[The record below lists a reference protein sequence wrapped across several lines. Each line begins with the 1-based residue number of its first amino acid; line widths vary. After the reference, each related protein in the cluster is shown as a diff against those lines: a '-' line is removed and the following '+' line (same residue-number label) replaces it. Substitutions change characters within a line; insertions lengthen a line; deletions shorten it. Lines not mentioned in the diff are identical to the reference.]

1 MLPQALSTWVQHS
14 ELEKEHLSRRVT
26 AQEFTWPPE
35 WLFDAKEK
43 GNDKW
48 HQEEYFVPKFVTQRK
63 NYSALTTIP
72 QLQSV
77 RQEIAE
83 DQMGSNHLK
92 GLGNHDFNKWMEFG
106 EGNTNDLLRVNLWV
120 CER

>member
-1 MLPQALSTWVQHS
+1 MVL
-14 ELEKEHLSRRVT
+14 ELEKEHLSWRVT

-63 NYSALTTIP
+63 NYSALTTLP

-77 RQEIAE
+77 RQEIAVKLCHKITPFI
-83 DQMGSNHLK
+83 DTSSILPLK
-92 GLGNHDFNKWMEFG
+92 K
-106 EGNTNDLLRVNLWV
+106 RVNAGDENPLF
-120 CER
+120 